1 MDWRL
6 GRAKNRFS
14 ELINRA
20 LTEGPQR
27 VLRRDDAVIVMALRN
42 YKQLIGKK
50 PGFKDFLMG
59 EGPDLE
65 GVDLS
70 PIPVNESPFARLTKL
85 EMVRTAHPTPRF
97 PAGAKCRVRRAHQTV
112 HVRSRVLDQ
121 SRNCSPM
128 RDISL

>member
-6 GRAKNRFS
+6 AEAKNKFS
-14 ELINRA
+14 ELVNRA
-20 LTEGPQR
+20 LAEGPQR
-27 VLRRDDAVIVMALRN
+27 VLRRNDAVIVMALRD
-42 YKQLIGKK
+42 YEQLIGKK

-70 PIPVNESPFARLTKL
+70 RD
-85 EMVRTAHPTPRF
+85 R
-97 PAGAKCRVRRAHQTV
+97 
-112 HVRSRVLDQ
+112 
-121 SRNCSPM
+121 SPM

>member
-6 GRAKNRFS
+6 AEAKNRFS
-14 ELINRA
+14 ELVNRA

-27 VLRRDDAVIVMALRN
+27 VLRRDDTVIIMALRD
-42 YKQLIGKK
+42 YERLTGHK

-65 GVDLS
+65 GLDLS
-70 PIPVNESPFARLTKL
+70 R
-85 EMVRTAHPTPRF
+85 
-97 PAGAKCRVRRAHQTV
+97 
-112 HVRSRVLDQ
+112 D
-121 SRNCSPM
+121 CSSM